1 MIVSCPT
8 CSTRYTLSD
17 ASLGAEGR
25 KVRCAK
31 CGHVWWQ
38 RPEAGSVFGGDMA
51 DAPTEIRPSRPLKG
65 TRKDKTAPRTPRF
78 TRPDK
83 STLVGFGVLALG
95 LVAVGAGGF
104 FARDALVRA
113 WPPLALLYESAGL
126 MVEPPGAGLH
136 LQNVRSEQKTEGGAT
151 VLIVEGQIV
160 NGADTP
166 RPVPALRA
174 ISLDAGHKP
183 LQNWTIAPPVEQLAP
198 GETASFRHS
207 QPDPGAVAEVTLTL
221 DGR

>member
-17 ASLGAEGR
+17 ASLGADGR

-31 CGHVWWQ
+31 CGHIWWQ
-38 RPEAGSVFGGDMA
+38 RPETPVGFGGDLG
-51 DAPTEIRPSRPLKG
+51 DAPTEIRPSRPFKKAG
-65 TRKDKTAPRTPRF
+65 TGKPRF
-78 TRPDK
+78 SRPDR
-83 STLVGFGVLALG
+83 STLIGFGVLGLV

-113 WPPLALLYESAGL
+113 WPPLALLYDTAGL
-126 MVEPPGAGLH
+126 AVEPPGTGLR

-151 VLIVEGQIV
+151 VLIVEGQVV
-160 NGADTP
+160 NGSDIP
-166 RPVPALRA
+166 RPLPPLRA
-174 ISLDAGHKP
+174 TTLGGDHKP
-183 LQNWTIAPPVEQLAP
+183 LQSWSFAASAEQLQP
-198 GETASFRHS
+198 GEVATFRHS
-207 QPDPGAVAEVTLTL
+207 QPDPGAVAEVTITL